1 MQNFHEGNFKFSSV
15 DYKVLEFSCSG
26 LQRGRKREREKW
38 VLVKNNPHTSA
49 HPLPLHLCSTVRRWF
64 RTYFGPQTVE
74 KRRESKGERAVK
86 GAFGKEEGAST
97 ITRC

>member
-1 MQNFHEGNFKFSSV
+1 MFRVTEREK
-15 DYKVLEFSCSG
+15 E
-26 LQRGRKREREKW
+26 REREREKW

-86 GAFGKEEGAST
+86 GAFGTEEGAST